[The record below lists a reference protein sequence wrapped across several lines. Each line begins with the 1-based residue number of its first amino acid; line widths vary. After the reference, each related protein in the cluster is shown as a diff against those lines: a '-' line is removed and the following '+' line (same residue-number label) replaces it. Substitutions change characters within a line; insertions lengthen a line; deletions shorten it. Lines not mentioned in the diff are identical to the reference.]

1 MDPRYQKNRQ
11 PARPTAPGRVNPVQT
26 TEVPTN
32 NQPTAN
38 YRQVPKESSNRMS
51 KKSLAALILVALVAL
66 GGYVGWQYVDN
77 GGVARDKYQAVFLN
91 NDQVYFG
98 KIKKVNDDTLV
109 LTDIYYLQQTQKEGA
124 NQNQT
129 SGQAGNQTSLAKLG
143 DELHGPQDQMNINM
157 DQVLFWENLKDD
169 GKVVTA
175 IKEYKK

>member
-1 MDPRYQKNRQ
+1 
-11 PARPTAPGRVNPVQT
+11 
-26 TEVPTN
+26 
-32 NQPTAN
+32 
-38 YRQVPKESSNRMS
+38 MS
-51 KKSLAALILVALVAL
+51 KKSLAGLILAALLVVA
-66 GGYVGWQYVDN
+66 GYVGWQYVDN

-98 KIKKVNDDTLV
+98 KITKVNDDTLV

-129 SGQAGNQTSLAKLG
+129 SGQTANQTSLAKLG